1 MRPEASSAAPP
12 RAFARKLAIH
22 IGQFAGDKG
31 TLLLSPS
38 SFEGGGFPWFLLQL
52 RSELAGFPSLRSR
65 RLQTGRFPELPSLRA
80 AISRLCGR
88 FPELLSPRARVFGFS
103 WQVVRVSVAV
113 CPHAGSASRKTCRRS
128 PVPVHGDSETRET
141 RQEAGSVLI
150 ISVTTPFGRCGLKSA
165 PPKRSIASGRRLFG
179 PPPSSPH
186 EKRPPATKLSRSA

>member
-1 MRPEASSAAPP
+1 MRPGRHCAIRLCRVTRCRPSERQGAL
-12 RAFARKLAIH
+12 LA
-22 IGQFAGDKG
+22 
-31 TLLLSPS
+31 LPLP
-38 SFEGGGFPWFLLQL
+38 FEGGGFSGFLLQP
-52 RSELAGFPSLRSR
+52 RSELASFPSLRSR

-141 RQEAGSVLI
+141 RQGVGSVLI
-150 ISVTTPFGRCGLKSA
+150 VSVTTPFGRCGLKSA
-165 PPKRSIASGRRLFG
+165 SPKRSIASGRRLFG
-179 PPPSSPH
+179 PPPSAPH
-186 EKRPPATKLSRSA
+186 AKRSLAIKLSRSA